1 MNLQSCTV
9 ADLEF
14 QSDFSLAA
22 KVDGQLTAVVGFF
35 DVEFLSVLHKKSFST
50 SPYNIPTH
58 WKQTV
63 FLLETPISVV
73 AGKLLSES
81 ARSSAVTKELHDA
94 ACVWQSS
101 IISWLILSMMDLC
114 TKCQVPRFTHCKD
127 RMQVPKFEGSCDSKV
142 ATFVVLLWLPC
153 VADAD
158 IMFLP
163 CDFFLS
169 FYLFFIPHLISAAAG
184 WMSTIV

>member
-1 MNLQSCTV
+1 MNLQSCAV
-9 ADLEF
+9 ADVEF

-81 ARSSAVTKELHDA
+81 ARSSAVAKELHDA
-94 ACVWQSS
+94 AYAAVIYNQLANTFHDGSVYQMSS
-101 IISWLILSMMDLC
+101 AEVHPL
-114 TKCQVPRFTHCKD
+114 QR
-127 RMQVPKFEGSCDSKV
+127 
-142 ATFVVLLWLPC
+142 
-153 VADAD
+153 
-158 IMFLP
+158 
-163 CDFFLS
+163 
-169 FYLFFIPHLISAAAG
+169 
-184 WMSTIV
+184 